1 MTSFPLFDFRSP
13 PTESSESGVI
23 HINTG
28 AIKKNTRLESPTKA
42 FNLMLF

>member
-1 MTSFPLFDFRSP
+1 MTSFPLFGFKSP

-28 AIKKNTRLESPTKA
+28 AIKNNTRLDPPTKA
-42 FNLMLF
+42 FI